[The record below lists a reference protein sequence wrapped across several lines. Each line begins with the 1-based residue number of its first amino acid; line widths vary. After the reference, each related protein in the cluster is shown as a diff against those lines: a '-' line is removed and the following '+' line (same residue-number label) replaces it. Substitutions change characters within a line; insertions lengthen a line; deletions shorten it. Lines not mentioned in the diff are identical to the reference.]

1 MEDTENLRFETLK
14 TPLTTGIKERGNE
27 PADNIA
33 GAGSAPHATP
43 DPDASK
49 EDARAAIIRR
59 VELEIEITDDRPTA
73 AERKA
78 VEDFFDWLLAEA
90 LRCAGE
96 VDKAA

>member
-1 MEDTENLRFETLK
+1 MEETENLRFETLK

-33 GAGSAPHATP
+33 GAGSAPHAAP

-49 EDARAAIIRR
+49 EDAPAEIIRGI
-59 VELEIEITDDRPTA
+59 EIEIEFTDDRPTA

-90 LRCAGE
+90 LSSAVE
-96 VDKAA
+96 VGKAA